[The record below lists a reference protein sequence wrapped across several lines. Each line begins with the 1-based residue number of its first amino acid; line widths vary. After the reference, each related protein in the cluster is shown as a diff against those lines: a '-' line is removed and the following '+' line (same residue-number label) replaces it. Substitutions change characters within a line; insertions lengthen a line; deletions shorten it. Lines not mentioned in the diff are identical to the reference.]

1 MVCIFLLP
9 INMLILHIERLV
21 KIYFR
26 MAKAKITKEEIIK
39 KALKAFSTQGYHYTS
54 MADLAQICDIRNAN
68 FYYYFKNKEDLM
80 REVLLYVKQSM
91 EKKLD
96 ALLQHPDLSPKDK
109 MLQMSAFI
117 EKLYLQNPG
126 GCIMGNTVLETSF
139 FELSFTDI
147 LMDFF
152 QKWINTL
159 TILYTQKH
167 TIEQAQELAEA
178 TVQDIEGGIMLMRLY
193 KDEKY
198 LKNSLK
204 RAVNAF

>member
-1 MVCIFLLP
+1 
-9 INMLILHIERLV
+9 
-21 KIYFR
+21 

-39 KALKAFSTQGYHYTS
+39 KTLKAFSTQGYHYTS
-54 MADLAQICDIRNAN
+54 MADLAKICDIRNAN

-80 REVLLYVKQSM
+80 REVLQYVQQSM

-96 ALLQHPDLSPKDK
+96 ILLQQNDLLPKEK
-109 MLQMSAFI
+109 LLQIVAYI

-139 FELSFTDI
+139 LDLSFKDV

-152 QKWINTL
+152 KKWINSL
-159 TILYTQKH
+159 AIIYTEKFSAQ
-167 TIEQAQELAEA
+167 QSQELAEA

-193 KDEKY
+193 KDDKY
-198 LKNSLK
+198 LKNALK
-204 RAVNAF
+204 RALNQL